1 MKTPNR
7 AILCTLLLAAGVA
20 QAQSKVQCSFNTA
33 SNRYEA
39 SLQWRN
45 TLGTERAN
53 AYCAQA
59 APQKAVE
66 LKTGE
71 AKAQPAEK
79 LEFTTKEGERASQ
92 AMQRWAASIGFS
104 LIWSAPNDLDNQLTD
119 GTFTSFSAL
128 DAVSNFIEALNQKNA
143 NKGHKPLEALVYQN
157 QVMQVVVKDSAAAP
171 VPAPVS
177 AMAVS
182 TSTKVPP
189 TQPAAASEPAAEV
202 KRWQIFASDVR
213 LDNTL
218 NRWASVAGMKM
229 LWDAKQHVMLSA
241 EDTFVGS
248 FEQALERVLSSPA
261 IRQSDYPL
269 QACVY
274 PNSPPLLRITR
285 LGDQSDCQK

>member
-1 MKTPNR
+1 MKTPIR

-20 QAQSKVQCSFNTA
+20 QAQSKVQCTFNAA

-45 TLGTERAN
+45 TLGAERAN
-53 AYCAQA
+53 SYCTQA
-59 APQKAVE
+59 APQNTVGIRTDQTKPQSSE
-66 LKTGE
+66 R
-71 AKAQPAEK
+71 
-79 LEFTTKEGERASQ
+79 LEFTTKAGERASQ
-92 AMQRWAASIGFS
+92 AMQRWAASMGFS
-104 LIWSAPNDLDNQLTD
+104 LIWSAPIELDNQLGD
-119 GTFTSFSAL
+119 GTFSSLSAL
-128 DAVSNFIEALNQKNA
+128 DAISTFVEASNQKNS
-143 NKGHKPLEALVYQN
+143 NKGYKPLEALVYQN
-157 QVMQVVVKDSAAAP
+157 QVIQVVLKDSA
-171 VPAPVS
+171 PAPITGS
-177 AMAVS
+177 PIAVS
-182 TSTKVPP
+182 T
-189 TQPAAASEPAAEV
+189 PAKAAIAPLTVAAEPAVET
-202 KRWQIFASDVR
+202 KRWQILASDVR

-218 NRWASVAGMKM
+218 NRWASVAGMRM

-261 IRQSDYPL
+261 IRLSDYPL

>member
-1 MKTPNR
+1 MKTPTR

-20 QAQSKVQCSFNTA
+20 QAQSKVQCSFNAT

-39 SLQWRN
+39 SVQWRN

-59 APQKAVE
+59 APSSAVG
-66 LKTGE
+66 LQADQTKP
-71 AKAQPAEK
+71 QPAER
-79 LEFTTKEGERASQ
+79 LEFTTKEGERVSQ
-92 AMQRWAASIGFS
+92 AMQRWAAAMGFS
-104 LIWSAPNDLDNQLTD
+104 LIWSAPGELDNQLGD
-119 GTFTSFSAL
+119 GKFSSYSAL
-128 DAVSNFIEALNQKNA
+128 DAISTFIEASNGKNA
-143 NKGHKPLEALVYQN
+143 NKGYKPLEALVYQN
-157 QVMQVVVKDSAAAP
+157 QVIQVVLKDSAPTPTTSSPLAVSNPAKPSTAP
-171 VPAPVS
+171 PTVS
-177 AMAVS
+177 A
-182 TSTKVPP
+182 
-189 TQPAAASEPAAEV
+189 EPAVEA
-202 KRWQIFASDVR
+202 KRWQILASDVR

-218 NRWASVAGMKM
+218 NRWASVAGMRM

-261 IRQSDYPL
+261 IRLSDYPL